1 MFKEL
6 KADISAKMDKV
17 ISAFQADLKSVRT
30 GRASAS
36 LLDNVSVEAYGN
48 YMPLNQ
54 VGSVSA
60 QDSQLLVVQ
69 VWDRGMVKNVEKA
82 INASQLGVTASA
94 DGGLVRI
101 PIPPLSE
108 ERRKEM
114 VKLLSKYAEQSR
126 VALRNVRRECL
137 DEIKTKE
144 KNADMSKDDAHRAG
158 EEIQKLTDEYTKKID
173 ILLAEREKDIMK
185 I

>member
-1 MFKEL
+1 MFHEL
-6 KADISAKMDKV
+6 KSGIIAKMDKV
-17 ISAFQADLKSVRT
+17 VVSFQADLKSVRT

-36 LLDNVSVEAYGN
+36 LLDNINVEAYGN
-48 YMPLNQ
+48 YVPLNQ
-54 VGSVSA
+54 VGSVSV

-82 INASQLGVTASA
+82 INTSQLGISASS

-126 VALRNVRRECL
+126 VALRNARRDGL
-137 DEIKTKE
+137 DIVKAME
-144 KNADMSKDDAHRAG
+144 KNSEISKDDAHRVS
-158 EEIQKLTDEYTKKID
+158 EDVQKLTEEYTKKID
-173 ILLAEREKDIMK
+173 LLLAEREKEIMK

>member
-1 MFKEL
+1 MFNEL
-6 KADISAKMDKV
+6 KSGIVTKMDKV
-17 ISAFQADLKSVRT
+17 IIAFQADLKSIRT

-36 LLDNVSVEAYGN
+36 LLDNINIEAYGN
-48 YMPLNQ
+48 YVPLNQ
-54 VGSVSA
+54 VASVTV

-82 INASQLGVTASA
+82 INISQLGVTASS
-94 DGGLVRI
+94 DGSLVRI

-114 VKLLSKYAEQSR
+114 VKLLSKYAEQNKI
-126 VALRNVRRECL
+126 ALRNARRDGL
-137 DEIKTKE
+137 DVVKAME
-144 KNADMSKDDAHRAG
+144 KKSEMSKDEAHRAS
-158 EEIQKLTDEYTKKID
+158 EEVQKLTEEYTKKID
-173 ILLAEREKDIMK
+173 LLLEEREKEIMK

>member
-6 KADISAKMDKV
+6 KEDLSNKMEKV
-17 ISAFQADLKSVRT
+17 IKAFQADLKSVRT

-36 LLDNVSVEAYGN
+36 LLDNINVEAYGN

-54 VGSVSA
+54 VGSVTV
-60 QDSQLLVVQ
+60 QDSQLIVVS

-82 INASQLGVTASA
+82 INAAQLGVSASS
-94 DGGLVRI
+94 DGSLVRV
-101 PIPPLSE
+101 PVPPLSE

-114 VKLLSKYAEQSR
+114 VRLLAKYAEQSKI
-126 VALRNVRRECL
+126 ALRNVRRDGL
-137 DEIKTKE
+137 DIIKNME
-144 KNADMSKDDAHRAG
+144 KDTEVSKDDAHRG
-158 EEIQKLTDEYTKKID
+158 NDEVQKLTDEYTKKIE
-173 ILLAEREKDIMK
+173 LLLSEREKEIMK